1 MTELMELYN
10 MVISG
15 HVVTREE
22 AASLIDMPIDE
33 LTEAADNIR
42 KHFCGNKFDLCTII
56 NGKSGKCP
64 ENCKFCAQSAFYDTN
79 IREFPL
85 VDEDTIVNAAVYN
98 AKKGVKRFSIVT
110 SGRRLSKDE
119 INQICNDIK
128 KIKESCNISVC
139 GSFGLL
145 DDDDFNALKK
155 AGVERIHNNL
165 ETSAGYFDNVCTT
178 HKYSDKINA
187 ILAAR
192 DAGLD
197 ICSGGIMGLG
207 ESFMDRIDMV
217 IELRNLGIKSIP
229 VNMLNPIKGTPL
241 FENQKLTNDEM
252 CRTVAIFRFLIPDG
266 FIRLAGGRGLLPDK
280 GKRCFM
286 SGANAAITGDMLTT
300 SGISV
305 DTDLEL
311 LKKLGYEI

>member
-56 NGKSGKCP
+56 NGKSGKCS

-85 VDEDTIVNAAVYN
+85 VDEDTTVNAAVYN

-311 LKKLGYEI
+311 LKELGYEI

>member
-98 AKKGVKRFSIVT
+98 AKKDVKRFSIVT

-311 LKKLGYEI
+311 LKELGYEI

>member
-119 INQICNDIK
+119 VNQICNDIK

-311 LKKLGYEI
+311 LKELGYEI

>member
-85 VDEDTIVNAAVYN
+85 VDEDIIVNAAVNN

-311 LKKLGYEI
+311 LKELGYEI

>member
-311 LKKLGYEI
+311 LKELGYEI

>member
-85 VDEDTIVNAAVYN
+85 VDEDTIVNAAVNN

-311 LKKLGYEI
+311 LKELGYEI